1 MLLFLLRSLLCQG
14 PRVLWKVLLSPYCP
28 SFPHQRLKTVGKPHL
43 ANCFLSLHPNLKK
56 KRKLFVP
63 EREVGGIVCAICT
76 YWSATP
82 FHLLQGCSTR
92 PFSKETHRGR
102 CVLCWV
108 CVCVCVCDMR
118 TQDLFL
124 SDSPSPI
131 LPSHPINSLKQLI
144 NAILLDPN
152 AGLFSKAHSFF
163 SAWALSGRA
172 IGHTFSSGRR
182 N

>member
-1 MLLFLLRSLLCQG
+1 MPYAHTGQQLPSICS
-14 PRVLWKVLLSPYCP
+14 RVARRAP
-28 SFPHQRLKTVGKPHL
+28 F
-43 ANCFLSLHPNLKK
+43 LKK
-56 KRKLFVP
+56 LI
-63 EREVGGIVCAICT
+63 EAGVCCA
-76 YWSATP
+76 
-82 FHLLQGCSTR
+82 GC
-92 PFSKETHRGR
+92 
-102 CVLCWV
+102 V